1 MMGTAECFGDVHCPA
16 IQSLVQQLDNDC
28 RHRHGND
35 EAATRVA
42 FVQAAFAWVR
52 DEVDYEWQVD
62 WTVTV
67 QETLARR
74 RGNCFVK
81 ACLLVTLLRARG
93 IVADYAV
100 ARISLPSPLVW
111 RMAPDW
117 AWSLLPTGSSPHV
130 AVMVQLV
137 PDEWIILDP
146 STDAALAQGM
156 RAMGN
161 TQAITAPWNGGQHV
175 AMESFIQ
182 SSPRRHQDICDL
194 LRKKPYYRPAVA
206 ALFNA
211 SADYLRQYPRNS
223 SSPTSMHRA
232 LDQHLLSYASHSIL
246 ASALVLPPGFDG
258 RDNLVAAVK
267 SGQTSVFCN
276 PHHRAVQKMA
286 QRLRLQAQRQQRVDQ
301 DRAFAQAAF
310 RFVRDHVDYTLQN
323 DWSVPVQ
330 QTLALRRGMCSTT
343 ACLLTALLRAGG
355 LRAGFFLKPQN
366 AMQNFVVPSFIAD
379 NYSAQSI
386 HVISAVQFKDDPPD
400 SWIKLDPYIDGNLA
414 RSMDAAQ
421 LVYEE
426 GYKFL
431 VDFDGHHDALGYG
444 DPGNMELRTDHVDD
458 LMMKQSRIHPAVLQ
472 CHNICLELLRNF
484 GPLFS
489 SQAQV
494 VDAMEKHLLNF
505 YPNLVTQ
512 VIKAGGSKRA
522 TKRGHA
528 KTVLSL
534 AKEAPSTD
542 MQWPTVMPRPLT
554 TLRAKV

>member
-1 MMGTAECFGDVHCPA
+1 M
-16 IQSLVQQLDNDC
+16 
-28 RHRHGND
+28 
-35 EAATRVA
+35 
-42 FVQAAFAWVR
+42 
-52 DEVDYEWQVD
+52 
-62 WTVTV
+62 
-67 QETLARR
+67 
-74 RGNCFVK
+74 
-81 ACLLVTLLRARG
+81 TLLRARG
-93 IVADYAV
+93 VVADYAV

-117 AWSLLPTGSSPHV
+117 AWSLLPARASPHV

-146 STDAALAQGM
+146 TTDEALAQGM

-161 TQAITAPWNGGQHV
+161 TQATTAPWNGGQHL

-182 SSPRRHQDICDL
+182 TSPRRHQDICFL

-206 ALFNA
+206 ALFNP
-211 SADYLRQYPRNS
+211 SADYLRQYHHNS
-223 SSPTSMHRA
+223 SSPTSLHRA

-246 ASALVLPPGFDG
+246 ASALALPPGFDG

-276 PHHRAVQKMA
+276 PHHPAVQKMA
-286 QRLRLQAQRQQRVDQ
+286 QRLRLQAQRQKGADQ
-301 DRAFAQAAF
+301 DRAFVQAAF
-310 RFVRDHVDYTLQN
+310 RFVRDHVDYTLQD

-330 QTLALRRGMCSTT
+330 QTLALRRGMCSTK

-355 LRAGFFLKPQN
+355 MRAGFFLKLQN
-366 AMQNFVVPSFIAD
+366 AMHNFVVPSFISEH
-379 NYSAQSI
+379 YSVRSI

-414 RSMDAAQ
+414 RSMEAAQ

-426 GYKFL
+426 GYKIL
-431 VDFDGHHDALGYG
+431 VDFDRHHDALGYR
-444 DPGNMELRTDHVDD
+444 DTGNMELRTDHIDD

-472 CHNICLELLRNF
+472 CHNICLEMLRNF

-494 VDAMEKHLLNF
+494 IDAMEKHLLNF
-505 YPNLVTQ
+505 YPRLVTQ
-512 VIKAGGSKRA
+512 VIKAGCSKRA
-522 TKRGHA
+522 IKGSHA

-534 AKEAPSTD
+534 AKEETSTNI
-542 MQWPTVMPRPLT
+542 QWPTGMQTPLT
-554 TLRAKV
+554 TLRTKL